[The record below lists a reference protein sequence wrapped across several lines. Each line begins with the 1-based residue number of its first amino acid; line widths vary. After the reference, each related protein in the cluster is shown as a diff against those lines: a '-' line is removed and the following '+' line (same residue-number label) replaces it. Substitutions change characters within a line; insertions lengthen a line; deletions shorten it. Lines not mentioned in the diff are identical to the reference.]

1 MRTIYQELGSI
12 DKALKGIDI
21 QISIPRALFVISNHK
36 TRKARKDTNESGNEV
51 DQWAYKEEAHKEA
64 SRALFKKQQRF
75 EALWL

>member
-1 MRTIYQELGSI
+1 MGSI

-36 TRKARKDTNESGNEV
+36 TRKAIKDTSKSGNDV

-64 SRALFKKQQRF
+64 SRALLFKKQQRF
-75 EALWL
+75 EALCL